1 MLHFWF
7 FCRVFPSHTRRTRP
21 LRMRERA
28 NWREIAPS
36 CHDSAA
42 VEWHFPVKSGN
53 LVKPG
58 QSNSH
63 ATTLAARGSPTG
75 GRTTIGWPRRVCTA
89 AVSALPPESG
99 TSTTVGHLWHTHS
112 PETTERRGKPLPIE
126 YVVKDEH
133 LLSLDGILGRLGRI
147 RVQPIYGRPAGP
159 ALCHDDIILY
169 GSVLPTRAH
178 FPPIFW
184 TVDNLLVDD
193 DKMFPP
199 KSPRGE
205 RRERRGKPRL
215 CCSVTTY
222 QQRRERHGSIVA
234 PLQRG

>member
-147 RVQPIYGRPAGP
+147 RVQPIYERPAEQELP
-159 ALCHDDIILY
+159 DVDIVTHC
-169 GSVLPTRAH
+169 SVLNDSAH
-178 FPPIFW
+178 FPPPCW
-184 TVDNLLVDD
+184 AVDILRTDCAEAFPGLLTLGQRTRGGG
-193 DKMFPP
+193 KR
-199 KSPRGE
+199 SPRIG
-205 RRERRGKPRL
+205 
-215 CCSVTTY
+215 TTTH
-222 QQRRERHGSIVA
+222 QQRTRRRDSIVA